1 MSDPDANKALV
12 LSGLKGAFIDRD
24 PSVADRYFAPD
35 YV

>member
-1 MSDPDANKALV
+1 MSDPDANTAVV